1 MREKVGALFQ
11 HPSLDIQL
19 TAEENICFHPC
30 LHGMYSYSPAFWI
43 VPADYRRRVNELVE
57 IIGIQ
62 DALSGTIK
70 KLSGDIQSKLKII
83 R

>member
-1 MREKVGALFQ
+1 
-11 HPSLDIQL
+11 
-19 TAEENICFHPC
+19 
-30 LHGMYSYSPAFWI
+30 MYSYSPAFWI
-43 VPADYRRRVNELVE
+43 VPADCRRRVNELVE

-70 KLSGDIQSKLKII
+70 KLSGGIQSKLKII